1 MTAQILS
8 VVSEAYPLVKTG
20 GLADVAGALPGALA
34 PYDVRLTTLIPGYP
48 KVMRALQNGHVLHRY
63 NDLFGS
69 EARLI
74 DGMAAGLEVIVLD
87 APELYDR
94 PGSPYGDPAGR
105 DWPDNWRRF
114 GALGRAAADLA
125 EGKIDDLSFDLVH
138 AHDWQCAMAA
148 AYLHYDHA
156 AVPSIVTVH
165 NIAFPGWFPA
175 EVVPHLKLPREAYAV
190 EGVEYFGGVGF
201 LKAGLFTADAITTV
215 SPTYAE
221 QIREPEFGM
230 GLEGMIR
237 LRRER
242 VFGIVNGI
250 DTEVWDPAKDTQLAA
265 RYDAHGLQQRR
276 VNRRAVE
283 KAFGL
288 LDGTG
293 PLFCVVSRLTQQK
306 GMDVLAGLTDRIVA
320 MGARLA
326 LLGAGDRKLETAF
339 IAASSRHPGKIGVT
353 IGYDEALSHLM
364 QGGADAILIPSR
376 FEPCGLT
383 QLYGLRYGCVPVAAR
398 TGGLADTIIDAN
410 EAARTAGVAT
420 GFLFDSVTPEGL
432 TRTLERVAAAF
443 ADRKAWRSLQEQGM
457 KADFSWKH
465 SGKQYAELYHRFA
478 KTSAPPA
485 AIKSA

>member
-1 MTAQILS
+1 MTLQILS

-48 KVMRALQNGHVLHRY
+48 QVMRALQNGHVLFRY
-63 NDLFGS
+63 NDLFGA

-74 DGMAAGLEVIVLD
+74 DGMAAGLEVLVLD

-94 PGSPYGDPAGR
+94 PGTPYGDPAGR

-138 AHDWQCAMAA
+138 AHDWQGAMAA
-148 AYLHYDHA
+148 AYLHYEHA
-156 AVPSIVTVH
+156 GVPSIVTVH

-175 EVVPHLKLPREAYAV
+175 EVVPHLKLPRAAYAM
-190 EGVEYFGGVGF
+190 EGIEYFGGVGF

-230 GLEGMIR
+230 GLEGLIK

-242 VFGIVNGI
+242 VSGIVNGI
-250 DTEVWDPAKDTQLAA
+250 DTAVWNPAQDPHLAA
-265 RYDAHGLQQRR
+265 AFDANSLQQRR
-276 VNRRAVE
+276 ANKRAVE
-283 KAFGL
+283 KVFGL
-288 LDGTG
+288 SEGPG
-293 PLFCVVSRLTQQK
+293 PLFCVISRLTQQK
-306 GMDVLAGLTDRIVA
+306 GMDVLAELTGPLVE

-326 LLGAGDRKLETAF
+326 LLGSGDSKLETAF
-339 IAASSRHPGKIGVT
+339 IAASSRHPGRIGVT
-353 IGYDEALSHLM
+353 IGYDEALAHLL

-383 QLYGLRYGCVPVAAR
+383 QLYGLHYGCVPVASR
-398 TGGLADTIIDAN
+398 TGGLADSIIDAN
-410 EAARTAGVAT
+410 EAALNAGVAT
-420 GFLFDSVTPEGL
+420 GFLFDSVTPEGFARVL
-432 TRTLERVAAAF
+432 QRVAAVF
-443 ADRKAWRSLQEQGM
+443 AARKTWRSLQEQGM

-465 SGKQYAELYHRFA
+465 SGKQYAELYRRFA
-478 KTSAPPA
+478 RTSAPQTA
-485 AIKSA
+485 QA